1 MDGKIK
7 EKRSARLIEL
17 SKENEKAHNEKYIGK
32 EVEVLFEEKEEEF
45 IKGHTTN
52 YMVVKIPYENLE
64 NEIIKVK
71 VVKEENLE
79 LVGKK

>member
-7 EKRSARLIEL
+7 EERSAKLIEL

-32 EVEVLFEEKEEEF
+32 EVEVLFEEKEGNF

-52 YMVVKIPYENLE
+52 YMVVKIPYEKLE

-71 VVKEENLE
+71 VTKEDNLE
-79 LVGKK
+79 LVAKK